1 MPDCPGGRGFAAVE
15 GRPTVGVGA
24 ARRSKMAPSGYC
36 LRPTLAL
43 SKEIWAI
50 LSMTTRF
57 RAIGRSQERTPIA
70 PVWPP
75 AAFRN
80 TSNTRRA
87 ASPSSRLQAGSAP
100 SDPVP
105 SLCHISVLPA
115 GATKRAMSMCDPT
128 RIRVGV
134 SRGPTSEKKN
144 SIRRGAATSRSRA
157 TRRNCSARSHRQHRE
172 ERSCRYACRRRR
184 DRRDA
189 GSARQTCPEAQR
201 P

>member
-15 GRPTVGVGA
+15 GRPTVGVG
-24 ARRSKMAPSGYC
+24 G

-80 TSNTRRA
+80 TS
-87 ASPSSRLQAGSAP
+87 
-100 SDPVP
+100 
-105 SLCHISVLPA
+105 SLRFKMRPWV
-115 GATKRAMSMCDPT
+115 
-128 RIRVGV
+128 
-134 SRGPTSEKKN
+134 TSN
-144 SIRRGAATSRSRA
+144 
-157 TRRNCSARSHRQHRE
+157 
-172 ERSCRYACRRRR
+172 
-184 DRRDA
+184 
-189 GSARQTCPEAQR
+189 
-201 P
+201 